1 MTEGHVSG
9 ILAIWN
15 DVTPGRD
22 ADFETWFQSEHLAE
36 RLAVPGFRYG
46 RRHEAVVGAPRYFV
60 FYVTDRPE
68 VLTSMPYLERL
79 DNPTPMTRMIMTE
92 VFRDMNR
99 TLCHRA
105 VRRGDF
111 RGAYAV
117 TVRWFDAA
125 PDVAALTSRVEKLL
139 ADPAIAAGEIWTAT
153 DPAGQPV
160 ALEEKLRGGDRKIM
174 GALMI
179 DTLREADAIE
189 LGAALKSEFAGA
201 EVGVFR
207 VLCQKGRSLGI

>member
-60 FYVTDRPE
+60 FYVTDGPE
-68 VLTSMPYLERL
+68 VLTSGPYLERL
-79 DNPTPMTRMIMTE
+79 DNPTPMTRMVMSE
-92 VFRDMNR
+92 VFVNMNR
-99 TLCHRA
+99 TLCRRVAH
-105 VRRGDF
+105 RGDI

-117 TVRWFDAA
+117 TARFDAP
-125 PDVAALTSRVEKLL
+125 PDEAMLTPLMDALVKDT
-139 ADPAIAAGEIWTAT
+139 AIAAAELWLAAG
-153 DPAGQPV
+153 PGQPV
-160 ALEEKLRGGDRKIM
+160 STEEKLRGGDSRIA
-174 GALMI
+174 GCLI
-179 DTLREADAIE
+179 VDTLRQAPAEA
-189 LGAALKSEFAGA
+189 LAARLTQDFPAA
-201 EVGVFR
+201 QVGVYR
-207 VLCQKGRSLGI
+207 VLCERGQGIGV

>member
-1 MTEGHVSG
+1 MDEPG

-15 DVTPGRD
+15 NVAPGRE
-22 ADFETWFQSEHLAE
+22 ADFETWFQGEHLQE
-36 RLAVPGFRYG
+36 RLGVPGFNYG
-46 RRHEAVVGAPRYFV
+46 RRHQAISGASAFFN
-60 FYVTDRPE
+60 FYLVDRPA
-68 VLTSMPYLERL
+68 VLTSPPYLERL
-79 DNPTPMTRMIMTE
+79 DNPTPMTRMIMTD

-111 RGAYAV
+111 RGAFAV
-117 TVRWFDAA
+117 TVRWFDAM
-125 PDVAALTSRVEKLL
+125 PEVAALTSRVEKLT

-153 DPAGQPV
+153 EPAGQPV
-160 ALEEKLRGGDRKIM
+160 SREENLRGGDRKAQ

-179 DTLREADAIE
+179 DTLREADAVK
-189 LGAALKSEFAGA
+189 LGAALRADYAGA

-207 VLCQKGRSLGI
+207 VLCQAGRTLGI